1 MAVPISAV
9 IHTRH
14 FFKYAAKEVVHIS
27 TSNRNVPARAFHLGI
42 QARENIA
49 GWSFLFLNFVG
60 YIIFKLIPLV
70 MAMVLS
76 FSKWNFVTGLKGIKF
91 LGLENYKN
99 LFTDEVFHISM
110 LNTLK
115 YSFVMVPVSIF
126 LALIVGSILN
136 NKVYF
141 RSTMRLAFYLPHIS
155 SMVAVAI
162 IWMILFLPSY
172 GPINTFLQS
181 IGIENPPRWLNASS
195 TSLLSIMI
203 VSIWQSLGYNVI
215 IVIAGLQTIPA
226 TLYESAKID
235 GANAVQT
242 FFRITI
248 PSLSSTLFFLTMISF
263 IHSFQVFTPV
273 QVMTEGGPGNSSSV
287 IVYYIYTT
295 AFQYNN
301 VGYASAMSWV
311 LFLMVFIFTATR
323 MVVTRRNEKKH
334 G

>member
-1 MAVPISAV
+1 
-9 IHTRH
+9 
-14 FFKYAAKEVVHIS
+14 
-27 TSNRNVPARAFHLGI
+27 
-42 QARENIA
+42 
-49 GWSFLFLNFVG
+49 
-60 YIIFKLIPLV
+60 